1 MAVRVLVCD
10 DSLGFPALV
19 ASWLGADERF
29 EHVGTADCG
38 RALLRLIETTTAD
51 ALVLDLVL
59 PDVENPGVLVRQVRE
74 RLPGVKVLL
83 VSSLQQAELAR
94 AAEAAGVDGHL
105 HKLTSAAELGDRL
118 YALTAGP

>member
-29 EHVGTADCG
+29 EHVGTADSG
-38 RALLRLIETTTAD
+38 RALLKLVETTPAD

-59 PDVENPGVLVRQVRE
+59 PDVENPGALVRTLRE
-74 RLPGVKVLL
+74 RVPGLKVLL
-83 VSSLQQAELAR
+83 VSSLQRAELAR
-94 AAEAAGVDGHL
+94 AADAAGVDDHL

-118 YALTAGP
+118 YALTAGT

>member
-10 DSLGFPALV
+10 DSPGFPTLV
-19 ASWLGADERF
+19 ASWLPGDERF
-29 EHVGTADCG
+29 EHVGTAESG
-38 RALLRLIETTTAD
+38 RALLRLTETTPAD

-59 PDVENPGVLVRQVRE
+59 PDVENPGELVRQVRE

-94 AAEAAGVDGHL
+94 AADAAGVDDPL
-105 HKLTSAAELGDRL
+105 HKLTNAAELGDRL
-118 YALTAGP
+118 HALTVRP

>member
-19 ASWLGADERF
+19 GSWLDADERF
-29 EHVGTADCG
+29 EHVGTAATG
-38 RALLRLIETTTAD
+38 RALLELVQTTAAD

-59 PDVENPGVLVRQVRE
+59 PDVANPGELVRQVRE
-74 RLPGVKVLL
+74 RLPDVKVLL
-83 VSSLQQAELAR
+83 VSSLQQTELAR
-94 AAEAAGVDGHL
+94 AAGAAGVDGHL

-118 YALTAGP
+118 YALTASS